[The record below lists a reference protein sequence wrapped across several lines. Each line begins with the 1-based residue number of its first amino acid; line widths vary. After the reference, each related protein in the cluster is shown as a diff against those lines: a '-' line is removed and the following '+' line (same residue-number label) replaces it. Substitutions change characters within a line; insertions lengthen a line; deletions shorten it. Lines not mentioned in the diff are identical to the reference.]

1 MGTSDMNWLLALV
14 TLLLAIWA
22 FARFYLGG
30 RNLSAFDVPVYDPVR
45 DAPSPEHSEVL
56 HLLGEMGKSVHGL
69 RGRERLYRLRELFHH
84 MSDDVDLTGVS
95 IAPADADGV
104 PGEWV
109 IPDGYDGQGRLLY
122 IHGGAFVLGS
132 ATGYRRVTAQL
143 ARRTGLAVLAI
154 DYRLMPEYRR
164 RDGIVDCQTAYRWM
178 LENEP
183 TGHSAANSVFIAG
196 DSAGGNL
203 TLMLIAW
210 IRDQKF
216 GDEKLRQADGAIA
229 LSPATDSAF
238 ASPSLK
244 HKAEEDP
251 MLGPLAAMVNRV
263 PRSLLLL
270 FAWINGRIRPCDP
283 VVSPVRGSLADLP
296 PVLVQASEAEILI
309 DDARRYVNK
318 ARHEGTPA
326 ELETWHGM
334 IHVWQAFAGH
344 LPEADEAY
352 DRISAFIERCR
363 PEPGSTA
370 ADAA

>member
-1 MGTSDMNWLLALV
+1 MLV
-14 TLLLAIWA
+14 VCWA
-22 FARFYLGG
+22 FAGIFLGG
-30 RNLSAFDVPVYDPVR
+30 RNLSAFDFPVYTPVR
-45 DAPSPEHSEVL
+45 EAPSPEHSEVL
-56 HLLGEMGKSVHGL
+56 HLLGEMGKSTHGL
-69 RGRERLYRLRELFHH
+69 RGRDRLYRLRELFQH
-84 MSDDVDLTGVS
+84 MSDDVDLTGIS
-95 IAPADADGV
+95 ITPADANGV

-109 IPDGYDGQGRLLY
+109 IPAGHDEQDRLLY

-132 ATGYRRVTAQL
+132 AAGYRRVTVQL
-143 ARRTGLAVLAI
+143 ARRTGLAVFAI
-154 DYRLMPEYRR
+154 DYRLMPEHRR
-164 RDGIVDCQTAYRWM
+164 RDGIEDCQTAYRWM
-178 LENEP
+178 LENGP
-183 TGHSAANSVFIAG
+183 TVRSSANAVFIAG

-210 IRDQKF
+210 IRDAKAR
-216 GDEKLRQADGAIA
+216 DEKLRPADGAIA
-229 LSPATDSAF
+229 LSPATDSTF

-244 HKAEEDP
+244 QNVEDDP

-263 PRSLLLL
+263 PRTLLLL

-318 ARHEGTPA
+318 ARHAGTAA

-352 DRISAFIERCR
+352 ERISAFVERCR
-363 PEPGSTA
+363 PEPGSTT
-370 ADAA
+370 ADAT